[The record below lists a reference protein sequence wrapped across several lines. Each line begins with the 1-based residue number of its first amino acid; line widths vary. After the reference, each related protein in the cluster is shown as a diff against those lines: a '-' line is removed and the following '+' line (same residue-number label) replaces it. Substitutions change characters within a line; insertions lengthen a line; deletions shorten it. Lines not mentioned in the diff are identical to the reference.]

1 MLHKGI
7 KMFQDKKCFGTWKGD
22 VEVLRKFYLQEVPGN
37 SVPATDSWVTAA
49 ESQQPVHYWASA

>member
-1 MLHKGI
+1 
-7 KMFQDKKCFGTWKGD
+7 MFQDKKCFGTWKGD